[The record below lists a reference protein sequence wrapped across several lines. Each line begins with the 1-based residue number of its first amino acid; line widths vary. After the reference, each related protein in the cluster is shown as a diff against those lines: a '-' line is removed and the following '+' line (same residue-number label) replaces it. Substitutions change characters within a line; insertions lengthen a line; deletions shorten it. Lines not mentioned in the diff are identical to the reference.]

1 MSEENVELA
10 RRVFEAWNEGGAE
23 SAKRFWAEDIE
34 FHDPPD
40 LPDSR
45 VVQGRDAVG
54 AYLTSQTEVVGDLK
68 LNIVDARERGE
79 SVVLRM
85 ELTVHGAESG
95 LDVPGEIAQVV
106 EVANGKFQ
114 RVWGFLSWEE
124 ALEAAGLSE

>member
-23 SAKRFWAEDIE
+23 TAKRFWAEDIE

-79 SVVLRM
+79 SVVVRM
-85 ELTVHGAESG
+85 ELNVPGAESG
-95 LDVPGEIAQVV
+95 LDVPGEIAQVFQ
-106 EVANGKFQ
+106 VANGKFQ